1 MEPLC
6 LPSQANYV
14 LNKYFLLVI
23 ATVSKVY
30 SRLVC
35 YVKNLSFSFPAND
48 SDI

>member
-6 LPSQANYV
+6 LPSQPNYV

-23 ATVSKVY
+23 ATVSKVH
-30 SRLVC
+30 SELVC
-35 YVKNLSFSFPAND
+35 FVLRIHHFPVND